1 MNATNLAPNAVGQK
15 NIVKNI
21 TETTASVPWL
31 LIGGVAVV
39 LVGGLIFFF
48 LVQKESHPWY
58 AKRIS
63 WMNYLFGGAP
73 DDIGGQSSDFQDT
86 TSPLSQLKKQ
96 TSDMPVKPSETWCFV
111 GEDNTGRWC
120 VKVPLPSLCE
130 PIRTYGSR
138 NSCEMTLAQQLPSG
152 IVTKGGQSTKPL
164 ASLSLAR

>member
-1 MNATNLAPNAVGQK
+1 MNATNLVPSAVGQ
-15 NIVKNI
+15 NNVQNVKSAI
-21 TETTASVPWL
+21 STTPWL
-31 LIGGVAVV
+31 LIGISTVL
-39 LVGGLIFFF
+39 LVGGLVFFF
-48 LVQKESHPWY
+48 IVQKESHPWY
-58 AKRIS
+58 TKRIS
-63 WMNYLFGGAP
+63 WMNYLFGTP
-73 DDIGGQSSDFQDT
+73 DTEYSISTYVQDT
-86 TSPLSQLKKQ
+86 TSPLLKKQ